1 MEINRKKFDA
11 GRSNWVHG
19 EHEGYTYEAKV
30 FKAPSQ
36 FGIPTP
42 RFQDGGNVSKLCVR
56 DQFGQEVYA
65 FDRGQDLAT
74 DDDLEA
80 ALQIVA
86 ALEAVFVGTMDEAAA
101 QWRRGHRVRFQ
112 ARQRGARGLR
122 GRPLGLLPLH
132 RLPRHLRGARLPP
145 QHRGPGIEGAA
156 MKNEQLYREAIK
168 FAADAEERFL
178 SAVEANKSLKDD
190 RTLCETHQQM
200 EVIPAAQCACAQQ
213 ELIAHLFGV
222 SDERIH
228 EDLARVILS
237 R

>member
-74 DDDLEA
+74 GEGWKPPSD
-80 ALQIVA
+80 
-86 ALEAVFVGTMDEAAA
+86 
-101 QWRRGHRVRFQ
+101 RG
-112 ARQRGARGLR
+112 G
-122 GRPLGLLPLH
+122 
-132 RLPRHLRGARLPP
+132 
-145 QHRGPGIEGAA
+145 
-156 MKNEQLYREAIK
+156 
-168 FAADAEERFL
+168 
-178 SAVEANKSLKDD
+178 S
-190 RTLCETHQQM
+190 
-200 EVIPAAQCACAQQ
+200 
-213 ELIAHLFGV
+213 
-222 SDERIH
+222 
-228 EDLARVILS
+228 
-237 R
+237 